1 MRARMPDAALP
12 RLVYV
17 ADVPVESTQ
26 HGSAL
31 MYRAFETY
39 PADRLRIVETNLPSQ
54 PAHRLAGVVYSNLP
68 IGIQRWLNTRL
79 HGIYSAW
86 LTARA
91 SHRADAIIASL
102 AEFDVE
108 AVITVG
114 HGFGWLA
121 AAEVARRLR
130 VPLHFIVHDDWP
142 RVSGIVGGLRPWLDR
157 AFGSAYRA
165 AATRLCVSPF
175 MAEVYERRYGIAG
188 SVMYPSRSAACPVF
202 DPKIAAPAAGGGEVL
217 TLGYGGNS
225 GPEMMACLETLAA
238 SLPGSHSRLAVFGP
252 FDADSQRRLLA
263 LSPSISF
270 EGFVPYQQMI
280 RGLRETADVLFVP
293 MTFAEADREN
303 QVVSFP
309 SKLADYTA
317 TGLPLLIYG
326 PQYSSAVRWARAEG
340 DVAAVVDQPG
350 VESLRAAIERLRQD
364 VERRTQLATNAVTAG
379 RRCFDSSGAQVALR
393 HALLAARP

>member
-1 MRARMPDAALP
+1 MPEEPLP
-12 RLVYV
+12 RLLYV

-31 MYRAFETY
+31 MFRAFENY
-39 PADRLRIVETNLPSQ
+39 PVDRLRVVETDVRSQ
-54 PAHRLAGVVYSNLP
+54 PDRRLPEVGYAHLP
-68 IGIQRWLNTRL
+68 IAVRRWLNTRL
-79 HGIYSAW
+79 HGVYAAW

-91 SHRADAIIASL
+91 SRHADRIIA
-102 AEFDVE
+102 AAPGFGAE
-108 AVITVG
+108 AVVTIG

-121 AAEVARRLR
+121 AAEAARRLAI
-130 VPLHFIVHDDWP
+130 PLHFIVHDDWP
-142 RVSGIVGGLRPWLDR
+142 RVSGIAGALRPWLDR
-157 AFGSAYRA
+157 AFGRAYRR

-188 SVMYPSRSAACPVF
+188 SVMYPSRSEACPVF
-202 DPKIAAPAAGGGEVL
+202 DAKVARPLAEDAVL
-217 TLGYGGNS
+217 TIGYGGNS

-238 SLPGSHSRLAVFGP
+238 ALPGSNARLAVFGP
-252 FDADSQRRLLA
+252 FDGDTRRRLLG

-280 RGLRETADVLFVP
+280 HGLRSSADVLFVP

-326 PQYSSAVRWARAEG
+326 PAYSSAVRWARAEG
-340 DVAAVVDQPG
+340 DVAAIVDEQGFAP
-350 VESLRAAIERLRQD
+350 LRAAIDGLRQD
-364 VERRTQLATNAVTAG
+364 LGRRTQLAQAAVAAG
-379 RRCFDSSGAQVALR
+379 HRCFDSSGARAALSR
-393 HALLAARP
+393 ALLGAHA